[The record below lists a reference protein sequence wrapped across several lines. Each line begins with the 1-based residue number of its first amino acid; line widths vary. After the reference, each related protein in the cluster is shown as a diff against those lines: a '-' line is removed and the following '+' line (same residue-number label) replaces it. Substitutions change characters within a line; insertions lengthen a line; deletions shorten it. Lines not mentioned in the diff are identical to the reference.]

1 MIFNFNSQNLKV
13 LNYTQATKIHSLKTN
28 YPNLLTRSSKLSI
41 KTYKNTIIL
50 KSSLTTASNNLQL
63 VSFNDRKKVFID
75 FTPAAITK
83 FKVIIIK

>member
-13 LNYTQATKIHSLKTN
+13 LNYTQTKIHSLKTN

-41 KTYKNTIIL
+41 KTSKTAIIL

-83 FKVIIIK
+83 FKVIIK